1 MDKAQKQIEAM
12 RSGDKTGK
20 GAVKKSQ
27 MPTPKSDDEMTM
39 NEVSYSGENKV
50 RFSAHTK
57 KKGIDVSVYG
67 PAEKAEQAK
76 KVLDALC

>member
-20 GAVKKSQ
+20 GAEKKSQ
-27 MPTPKSDDEMTM
+27 MPTKKMDDE
-39 NEVSYSGENKV
+39 VSLASSHYPEENKV

-76 KVLDALC
+76 KVLDTLC